1 VPIITRIIALANQK
15 GGVGK
20 TTTTL
25 NLGAALAARGRRVLL
40 IDLDPQSN
48 LTMGLGFNPYDLQ
61 YTSYQVLHNADRS
74 AAFAVQSVREHL
86 DLIPATLDMAA
97 AEVELV
103 SSVARE
109 SLLRKALH
117 PLRSSYEY
125 ILIDPPP
132 SLGLFTLNALSTANE
147 VLIPLQPQPYAMKGL
162 VQLRKTITLIQRDVN
177 PSLRIGGVLLT
188 QVQRNNLAATL
199 EEKLRSTQLGSL
211 VYQTTIPQNVR
222 LAESSASGKPVI
234 EYDPTSA
241 GASAYTALAEEVD
254 GDNDTAQS

>member
-1 VPIITRIIALANQK
+1 
-15 GGVGK
+15 
-20 TTTTL
+20 
-25 NLGAALAARGRRVLL
+25 
-40 IDLDPQSN
+40 
-48 LTMGLGFNPYDLQ
+48 
-61 YTSYQVLHNADRS
+61 
-74 AAFAVQSVREHL
+74 
-86 DLIPATLDMAA
+86 
-97 AEVELV
+97 
-103 SSVARE
+103 
-109 SLLRKALH
+109 
-117 PLRSSYEY
+117 
-125 ILIDPPP
+125 
-132 SLGLFTLNALSTANE
+132 
-147 VLIPLQPQPYAMKGL
+147 MKGL